1 MRTPDACEGNSSI
14 NKGERRGKN
23 MRNRGTEWKPCQ
35 RVNGQIMMR
44 VNVEPIVYDLT
55 DIVKDFYSDL
65 IEDKCLVDLA
75 LLSKKQIKNEL
86 RKHASYRAYHFDR
99 EMDNYSGIYRDEEY
113 EYDMNRK
120 IKSAIA
126 TIKKII
132 VKHFPEFK
140 DSEVDLS
147 WWGLE

>member
-65 IEDKCLVDLA
+65 IDNSFDL
-75 LLSKKQIKNEL
+75 
-86 RKHASYRAYHFDR
+86 
-99 EMDNYSGIYRDEEY
+99 
-113 EYDMNRK
+113 
-120 IKSAIA
+120 
-126 TIKKII
+126 
-132 VKHFPEFK
+132 
-140 DSEVDLS
+140 
-147 WWGLE
+147 